1 MPVRRAVYSVCF
13 GKTIKENHVVLLHEI
28 NYIPSVSFF
37 LPVIE
42 SQGKINASG
51 IIFNFGV
58 KWASGE
64 KHREERRETERLEI
78 GLNNND
84 RRCGRAEEL
93 SCLFSQVSD
102 CSSVKFLKSLCMLV
116 FHFRFA
122 GQLRDINTK
131 DWLSVFSLRRQSFSR
146 FMANR
151 SCGLPEQSQVAF
163 SRGVRKVLYFSEY
176 SRWAIN

>member
-1 MPVRRAVYSVCF
+1 MRLTVFPLCHSFCLLLNHKKDKCIGHNFQFWSQMSLQRETRA
-13 GKTIKENHVVLLHEI
+13 
-28 NYIPSVSFF
+28 
-37 LPVIE
+37 
-42 SQGKINASG
+42 
-51 IIFNFGV
+51 
-58 KWASGE
+58 
-64 KHREERRETERLEI
+64 RRETERLEI

-84 RRCGRAEEL
+84 RRCSRAEEL
-93 SCLFSQVSD
+93 SCLFLQVWD

-122 GQLRDINTK
+122 GQLRDINVK

-151 SCGLPEQSQVAF
+151 SRGLPEQSQVAF
-163 SRGVRKVLYFSEY
+163 SRGVRKVLYFPEC